1 MKKKIKLIYIFF
13 LIQSLFL
20 ATSTAKINII
30 AYVDEE
36 IITNYDILKESRYLK
51 ILNPNLNNLN
61 EDQILKIA
69 KQSLIKEIIKKKEI
83 TKLIDFNKENK
94 FIDEYLSNLLSRLQ
108 FQDEKTFSNALLENK
123 TYSIQEIRSKIKIE
137 LFWNELIFS
146 KYNNQLNINEE
157 ELFKKVKNLE
167 NKKKREFLLYEIVFK
182 KKDDENLEVL
192 ISEIKKS
199 INEIGFNNT
208 ANLFS
213 ISESS
218 KFGGKV
224 GWVKEDALSKKI
236 YEGINNLNINEYSE
250 VLKLD
255 NNFII
260 LKIDEIRNI
269 ENNIDKKKELQKL
282 IQIERNKKLE
292 KFSRIF
298 YSKAKTN
305 YLINEK

>member
-1 MKKKIKLIYIFF
+1 MMKI
-13 LIQSLFL
+13 
-20 ATSTAKINII
+20 
-30 AYVDEE
+30 
-36 IITNYDILKESRYLK
+36 
-51 ILNPNLNNLN
+51 
-61 EDQILKIA
+61 
-69 KQSLIKEIIKKKEI
+69 
-83 TKLIDFNKENK
+83 
-94 FIDEYLSNLLSRLQ
+94 
-108 FQDEKTFSNALLENK
+108 
-123 TYSIQEIRSKIKIE
+123 
-137 LFWNELIFS
+137 WN
-146 KYNNQLNINEE
+146 
-157 ELFKKVKNLE
+157 
-167 NKKKREFLLYEIVFK
+167 
-182 KKDDENLEVL
+182 L

-213 ISESS
+213 IPESS

-269 ENNIDKKKELQKL
+269 ENNIDKKKEIKKL